1 LNKALEINNILTEN
15 RPLVAV
21 TMGDPAGIGP
31 ETIIKA
37 FQGNEFEK
45 ICRVSVIGDARFLI
59 STASK
64 MGISLSINSIQEVGE
79 AKYQYGALDVLD
91 LKNVPEN
98 LSIGKACREGG
109 QACLDYIRVAVKLAL
124 EDKVDAITTGPINK
138 KGIRLAGYS
147 YPGHTEFLA
156 ELTHSD
162 DFALMMVGE
171 KLRVALTTL
180 HISLQEVPTA
190 LNQSLIEKT
199 IRLTHNWLIK
209 YVKSEPKIAV
219 AGLNPH
225 CGDSEIFGKEEKQI
239 IEPAIECARN
249 EGIDVE
255 GPFPA
260 DSLFVPKRHSKYD
273 AVVAMYH
280 DQGLIPVKMESEG
293 CAVNLTLGL
302 PIIRTSVDHGT
313 AYDIAGKGIA
323 SSDSLINAVQT
334 AAKLSTSLPVS

>member
-1 LNKALEINNILTEN
+1 
-15 RPLVAV
+15 
-21 TMGDPAGIGP
+21 MGDPAGIGP

-37 FQGNEFEK
+37 IQGKKLEK
-45 ICRVSVIGDARFLI
+45 VCRLLVIGDTRLLG
-59 STASK
+59 SVASK
-64 MGISLSINSIQEVGE
+64 IGVSLSINSIQKINE
-79 AKYQYGALDVLD
+79 AKYQSGVLDVLD
-91 LKNVPEN
+91 LDNVPEN
-98 LSIGKACREGG
+98 LLVGKASQDGG
-109 QACLDYIRVAVKLAL
+109 KACLDYIRIAVKLAM

-156 ELTHSD
+156 ELTQSD
-162 DFALMMVGE
+162 DFALMMVG
-171 KLRVALTTL
+171 KGLRVALVTL
-180 HISLQEVPTA
+180 HISLQEAPGA
-190 LNQSLIEKT
+190 LNKPLIEKT
-199 IRLTHNWLIK
+199 IKLTHDWLVRYIK
-209 YVKSEPKIAV
+209 HKPKIAV
-219 AGLNPH
+219 TGLNPH
-225 CGDSEIFGKEEKQI
+225 CGDSEIFGKEEKI
-239 IEPAIECARN
+239 VIEPAIDSSRKK
-249 EGIDVE
+249 GIDVE

-313 AYDIAGKGIA
+313 AYDIAGQGIA
-323 SSDSLINAVQT
+323 TPDSLINAVQT

>member
-1 LNKALEINNILTEN
+1 LETNSILTKN

-37 FQGNEFEK
+37 FQRNEFEE
-45 ICRVSVIGDARFLI
+45 ICRVLVIGDARLLTSI
-59 STASK
+59 ASK
-64 MGISLSINSIQEVGE
+64 IGISLSINSIQQVSE
-79 AKYQYGALDVLD
+79 AKYQSGALDVLD

-98 LSIGKACREGG
+98 LSVGKASREGG
-109 QACLDYIRVAVKLAL
+109 LACLDYIRIAVKLAM

-171 KLRVALTTL
+171 KLRVALATL
-180 HISLQEVPTA
+180 HISLQEVPEV
-190 LNQSLIEKT
+190 LNQSLIETT
-199 IRLTHNWLIK
+199 IRLTHDWLARYIK
-209 YVKSEPKIAV
+209 SKPKIAV
-219 AGLNPH
+219 TGLNPH
-225 CGDSEIFGKEEKQI
+225 CGDSEIFGKEEKQV

-249 EGIDVE
+249 KGIDVE

-313 AYDIAGKGIA
+313 AYDIAGKGVA

>member
-1 LNKALEINNILTEN
+1 LEINSITSEN
-15 RPLVAV
+15 RPLIAV
-21 TMGDPAGIGP
+21 TMGDPAGVGP

-37 FQGNEFEK
+37 FPEGKLEG
-45 ICRVSVIGDARFLI
+45 CRILVIGDTRLLV
-59 STASK
+59 SVASK
-64 MGISLSINSIQEVGE
+64 IDLSPSLNSIQQVDE
-79 AKYQYGALDVLD
+79 AKFEPGALDVLD

-98 LSIGKACREGG
+98 LPIGKASRESGT
-109 QACLDYIRVAVKLAL
+109 ASLDYIRLAVKLAL

-156 ELTHSD
+156 ELTHSN

-171 KLRVALTTL
+171 KLRVALVTL
-180 HISLQEVPTA
+180 HISLKDVPEF
-190 LNQSLIEKT
+190 LNKSLIEKT
-199 IRLTHNWLIK
+199 IRLTNDWLVRHIK
-209 YVKSEPKIAV
+209 SKPKIAV
-219 AGLNPH
+219 TGLNPH
-225 CGDSEIFGKEEKQI
+225 CGDSEIFGKEEKLV
-239 IEPAIECARN
+239 IEPAIEFARKN
-249 EGIDVE
+249 GIDVE

-280 DQGLIPVKMESEG
+280 DQGLIPVKMESDG

-323 SSDSLINAVQT
+323 SPDSLINAVQS
-334 AAKLSTSLPVS
+334 AAKLSNSLPVS